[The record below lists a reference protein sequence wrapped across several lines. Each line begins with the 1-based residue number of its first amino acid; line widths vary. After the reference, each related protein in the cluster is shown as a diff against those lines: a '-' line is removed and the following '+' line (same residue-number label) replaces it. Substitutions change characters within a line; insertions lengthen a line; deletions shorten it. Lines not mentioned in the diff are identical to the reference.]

1 MENNDIH
8 TSQLVE
14 DYLDCIGEDIS
25 QFVSIM
31 NVEYLNGNY
40 DKCVCRDNEINRLCE
55 ILLRKNKCNPV
66 LIGLAGVGKTAI
78 VEGFVSKI
86 TEMKK
91 KSLENDG
98 MNNHPLVDTI
108 VLNVNL
114 TSMIAGTKY
123 RGDFED
129 KFKKIINVATKNPN
143 VILFI
148 DEIHMIIGMNK
159 NDETGTVSL
168 GQMLKPPLSRGS
180 ISVIGATTEA
190 EYEVIK
196 QDKALDRRFTPINV
210 NEFTKSQMKSILP
223 TISKTYSDYHNI
235 KISNDVM
242 NYALEYCDVHLDN
255 GRTYPDKLIDVI
267 DETAARIRLENYDA
281 KDISLT
287 VDDVC
292 KTIFNM
298 TGKFI
303 VNA

>member
-1 MENNDIH
+1 
-8 TSQLVE
+8 
-14 DYLDCIGEDIS
+14 
-25 QFVSIM
+25 
-31 NVEYLNGNY
+31 
-40 DKCVCRDNEINRLCE
+40 
-55 ILLRKNKCNPV
+55 
-66 LIGLAGVGKTAI
+66 
-78 VEGFVSKI
+78 
-86 TEMKK
+86 
-91 KSLENDG
+91 
-98 MNNHPLVDTI
+98 
-108 VLNVNL
+108 
-114 TSMIAGTKY
+114 MIAGTKY

-129 KFKKIINVATKNPN
+129 KFEKIINVATKNPN

-159 NDETGTVSL
+159 NDEVGTVSL
-168 GQMLKPPLSRGS
+168 GQMLKFPLSRGS

-190 EYEVIK
+190 EYEIIK

-223 TISKTYSDYHNI
+223 TISEIYSKYHNI

-242 NYALEYCDVHLDN
+242 NSALEYCNIHLDN
-255 GRTYPDKLIDVI
+255 GRNYPDKLIDVI

-281 KDISLT
+281 KDMSMT

-303 VNA
+303 INA